1 MEFIIFPDKD
11 AAFTLYDDAGDGYG
25 YEKGE
30 FIQLPFTW
38 DDQRRQLT
46 IGALQGAYPGMPEE
60 RTFCIRLI
68 NEAPVEI
75 HYTGQEITL
84 TL

>member
-1 MEFIIFPDKD
+1 
-11 AAFTLYDDAGDGYG
+11 
-25 YEKGE
+25 
-30 FIQLPFTW
+30 
-38 DDQRRQLT
+38 
-46 IGALQGAYPGMPEE
+46 MPEE

-84 TL
+84 SL